1 MLPEGASAQDPAQHP
16 RSRSRRRSFTCRDRS
31 FRALPARSKACR
43 DAVRAPQTNP
53 EARSPPLAWPK
64 WRARRVHP
72 RSHRPE
78 FTPARQAGRPTP
90 TSGHRVRESCISV
103 VSVSAIASKS
113 PLNWSADN
121 TPLQES
127 AQQLDRFLQQN
138 LPQPDITPVLRTAG
152 ISNLRRLRP
161 SGAGFLDLTRF
172 KEAGTARFA
181 KPFSATIRH

>member
-1 MLPEGASAQDPAQHP
+1 
-16 RSRSRRRSFTCRDRS
+16 
-31 FRALPARSKACR
+31 
-43 DAVRAPQTNP
+43 
-53 EARSPPLAWPK
+53 
-64 WRARRVHP
+64 
-72 RSHRPE
+72 
-78 FTPARQAGRPTP
+78 
-90 TSGHRVRESCISV
+90 

-113 PLNWSADN
+113 LLNWSADN

-181 KPFSATIRH
+181 KPFSATNQTLGRADTKVAGQSAPAAKAWIDARWNAPRLSFCFTSR